1 MNVTTMVQKARG
13 ALTRNK
19 AARKAVDDKALSLVM
34 CSLVVGVMLMPG
46 LAHAAPW
53 DGAAANVL
61 ALLTGGL
68 TRTIAIVA
76 CIAAGIAAFFGKL
89 SWDWVI
95 KIVIGIVLVFGS
107 AAFVDY
113 FIGSVG

>member
-1 MNVTTMVQKARG
+1 MKVSKIIQQARG
-13 ALTRNK
+13 FIARNK
-19 AARKAVDDKALSLVM
+19 AAHAGDDQRATRLALLTVM
-34 CSLVVGVMLMPG
+34 FGVVLMPS

-53 DGAAANVL
+53 DGAAAQVL

-107 AAFVDY
+107 AAIVDY
-113 FIGSVG
+113 FIAASS